1 MELEALKKPIE
12 SKLSELGYE
21 LYLLKSRKEGKNLI
35 LEIVIDRVEP
45 INMDDIVNVSNVL
58 NALLDELD
66 PFEEPYLL
74 DVSSLGAEKP
84 LKVEKLKDYIGS
96 YIHLHMINPV
106 DGLNIVEGTLENVD
120 DEKLT
125 ISYKVKTRV
134 KQLST
139 LLNNIYQ
146 IRLAIKF

>member
-21 LYLLKSRKEGKNLI
+21 LYLLKSRKEGKNLV

>member
-21 LYLLKSRKEGKNLI
+21 LYLLKSRKEGKNLV

-45 INMDDIVNVSNVL
+45 INMNDIVNVSNVL

>member
-21 LYLLKSRKEGKNLI
+21 LYLLKSRKEGKNLV

-45 INMDDIVNVSNVL
+45 INMNDIVNVSNVL

-125 ISYKVKTRV
+125 ISYKVKKRV

>member
-21 LYLLKSRKEGKNLI
+21 LYLLKSRKEGKNLV

-134 KQLST
+134 NQLST